1 MKSAAFGLAALLAAG
16 ICSPCG
22 AEDLKATQ
30 KFTGTQIAFET
41 GAPYTNYTLTI
52 TGPYGVHA
60 IVSTKSGAP
69 TFDLRQLSA
78 LDDGAYTYN
87 LTASSPDK
95 VPQRLGLDNGRPGG
109 PDEPMLRSVSVNGRF
124 DVKGGT
130 IVKYDP
136 NAAEPSARQK

>member
-16 ICSPCG
+16 ICGSCW
-22 AEDLKATQ
+22 AQDLKATQ

-52 TGPYGVHA
+52 TGPFGVHA

-69 TFDLRQLSA
+69 SFDLRQLSA
-78 LDDGAYTYN
+78 LDDGAYTYS
-87 LTASSPDK
+87 LIASSQEK

-109 PDEPMLRSVSVNGRF
+109 PDEAMLVSVSTGGRF

-130 IVKYDP
+130 IVKSDP
-136 NAAEPSARQK
+136 NAAEPGARQK